1 MSGKNKEFQFEGN
14 KYDISDLSDS
24 AKKII
29 NNLSLLNDS
38 TNEKNN
44 MIAILTKAKKAYI
57 ADLKNEILSNK
68 SGFDFSD

>member
-1 MSGKNKEFQFEGN
+1 MSGKNKEFQFDGN
-14 KYDISDLSDS
+14 KYDTSDLSES

-29 NNLSLLNDS
+29 HKLSLLNAS

-44 MIAILTKAKKAYI
+44 MIANLTKAKKAYI

-68 SGFDFSD
+68 SGLDFSD